1 MFLVDTDL
9 PGFEKGKLLKKIG
22 RSSSD
27 TSELF
32 FNNVRLPTSAILSG
46 EEGLNR
52 GFQFMMHDLGR
63 ERLIIAVMCTAY
75 LELAFEWTRDYV
87 HQRKGIFLQMICKM
101 MQRLSSKNL
110 FSFFSKMFKNKES
123 IRELN
128 STFLA
133 SFI

>member
-1 MFLVDTDL
+1 MNGSKVFISSGHNADVALVVAVTDKTVKKAAYGISMFLVDTNL

-32 FNNVRLPTSAILSG
+32 FNNVRLPSSAILSG

-87 HQRKGIFLQMICKM
+87 HQRKGTILV
-101 MQRLSSKNL
+101 
-110 FSFFSKMFKNKES
+110 
-123 IRELN
+123 
-128 STFLA
+128 
-133 SFI
+133 